1 MKKITYK
8 YLLLAI
14 IALLG
19 GACDKEKGNF
29 QIRDHAFYLN
39 GKSVQLICGEM
50 HYPRIPQEYWRD
62 RIRRAKAMGINTI
75 STYVFW
81 NIHERQPG
89 VFDFEG
95 QADLG
100 KFVKIAQEEGL
111 YVILRPGPY
120 VCAEWDFGGYPAWLQ
135 QNEDM
140 VYRSRDPKFLNACE
154 RYINRLGKEVGDLT
168 ISNGGPILMVQVAP
182 QQRKAKQRKILISNE
197 NRDFLFSPKTQK
209 SAVRDRLWWS
219 KRWSKRVFQ
228 ISPP

>member
-1 MKKITYK
+1 MKTQMNILAFNKRMTEFLFINIKEIGTINYMKKITYK

-50 HYPRIPQEYWRD
+50 HYPRIPREYWRD

-95 QADLG
+95 
-100 KFVKIAQEEGL
+100 
-111 YVILRPGPY
+111 
-120 VCAEWDFGGYPAWLQ
+120 
-135 QNEDM
+135 
-140 VYRSRDPKFLNACE
+140 
-154 RYINRLGKEVGDLT
+154 
-168 ISNGGPILMVQVAP
+168 
-182 QQRKAKQRKILISNE
+182 
-197 NRDFLFSPKTQK
+197 
-209 SAVRDRLWWS
+209 
-219 KRWSKRVFQ
+219 
-228 ISPP
+228 